1 MSTAAAV
8 RRPVDASA
16 AAMMVALCF
25 IWGFTHVFSK
35 LAAPDMSLVM
45 QAGLR
50 SIIAV
55 ALLLAWAHRR
65 GIPVFERDGTLAA
78 GLVAGGLFLRE
89 PARNGQPGA
98 PAGIATAPANA
109 AADDIEA
116 GEIYAAL
123 DESPELYLW
132 LASNDTE
139 SLALE

>member
-1 MSTAAAV
+1 MNAGHDNASGFDGRSVAERGFDERLRLTHARAVDNVSARTRLQLKPQRQPVRAPRGLQAWPIAATCA
-8 RRPVDASA
+8 
-16 AAMMVALCF
+16 
-25 IWGFTHVFSK
+25 
-35 LAAPDMSLVM
+35 
-45 QAGLR
+45 
-50 SIIAV
+50 IA
-55 ALLLAWAHRR
+55 
-65 GIPVFERDGTLAA
+65 
-78 GLVAGGLFLRE
+78 LVAGGLFLRE